1 MAKEFLSRR
10 GVPFTEKDVSRDR
23 EAAMD
28 MIRRSGQQ
36 GVPQILVGNDIVVGF
51 DRPRLEGLLR
61 RYEGASTGPGT
72 TAAPGVS
79 LGVSVADAAK
89 HAPHVGAGAY
99 VGSVKPDTPAAR
111 GGVRP
116 GDVIVALDGQTVT
129 TADDVIR
136 IGRRLQAGR
145 AVPAVVIRDDK
156 PLQIALPT
164 QIYSLR

>member
-10 GVPFTEKDVSRDR
+10 GVPFVEKDVSRDR

-61 RYEGASTGPGT
+61 RYEGASSPSAST
-72 TAAPGVS
+72 APGVS

-89 HAPHVGAGAY
+89 HAPHVGSGAY
-99 VGSVKPDTPAAR
+99 VGSVKPNTPAAR
-111 GGVRP
+111 IGIRP
-116 GDVIVALDGQTVT
+116 GDVIVALDGQTVA

-136 IGRRLQAGR
+136 IGRSLQSGR
-145 AVPAVVIRDDK
+145 AVPVVIIRDDK
-156 PLQIALPT
+156 PLQLALPT
-164 QIYSLR
+164 